1 MTIKPTGEQLEINHG
16 RYAVVVTEVGATL
29 RSLTVD
35 GEEVL
40 WTFPETG
47 TPRLC
52 SGQQLTPWPNR
63 IRDGRYTF
71 DGQQQQLDITEPP
84 RHTALHGL
92 GRFLPWRVES
102 RTATE
107 VVQSAVIYPQNGWD
121 GVLGMTIVH
130 RLSDDGLTVR
140 VTAEN
145 LGGNRLPYGY
155 GAHPYVAAD
164 LATAVLTTPFRRE
177 LLVDE
182 VRLLPGEL
190 TEVTVANDFRGGKTV
205 GDTVLDTAF
214 CDPETGWEVSV
225 TTADRTVSLWAD
237 DSMRWGQVFTAP
249 TRDGIAIEP
258 MTCGP
263 DAFNEGPTHDGVIIL
278 EPGESTSCEWG
289 VRVR

>member
-1 MTIKPTGEQLEINHG
+1 MTITPTGEQLEINHG

-40 WTFPETG
+40 WTFPETD
-47 TPRLC
+47 TPQLC
-52 SGQQLTPWPNR
+52 SGQQLIPWPNR

-71 DGQQQQLDITEPP
+71 DGKEQQLDITEPP
-84 RHTALHGL
+84 RTTALHGL
-92 GRFLPWRVES
+92 GRFIPWRLES
-102 RTATE
+102 RTSNE
-107 VVQSAVIYPQNGWD
+107 VVQTAIIYPQNGWD
-121 GVLGMTIVH
+121 GLLAMSISH
-130 RLSDDGLTVR
+130 RLSDAGLTVR

-145 LGGNRLPYGY
+145 IGANRFPYGY

-164 LATAVLTTPFRRE
+164 LATAVLTIPFRKE

-182 VRLLPGEL
+182 VRLLPDEL
-190 TEVTVANDFRGGKTV
+190 SDVTEPHDFRGGRTV

-214 CDPETGWEVSV
+214 FEPEASWEVSV
-225 TTADRTVSLWAD
+225 ASAERTVTFWAD

-249 TRDGIAIEP
+249 TRDAIAIEP

-263 DAFNEGPTHDGVIIL
+263 DAFNEGPTHDGVIVL

-289 VRVR
+289 VRIR